1 MMSAYANSVQKPER
15 FDTYVRKFRAIC
27 MMHGVQTGSR
37 KELPVFLRKLIDD
50 RHLAMDFWGFIG
62 KLSDR
67 EDGPLSDDQ
76 MLDVIIEGITDC
88 DVSEVDGGALRTIH
102 DLRAML
108 AGVDIQGSEYREV
121 EIAPFPKSDLRIQ
134 EAEKP
139 LDTPKVD
146 PPKVDTQQVA
156 GQPDKKQEEKQQDKT
171 PDQSQESGEAEKELD
186 RKLRAHA
193 EELAA
198 RPPRRQIASTSPEA
212 QVPPVEK
219 PTYFGSAPD
228 EKTERREPVE
238 KFAKAARPG
247 NLEEELPYAPVLPA
261 TPAPQLDEALLRL
274 ELTKLVQQY
283 FDNIDK
289 RISKLEPAAEGTIA
303 PPVTRR
309 SLEEPVSDAEMEE
322 LRLRRMGKAR
332 LVLEPAAAPDE
343 SPGALLEKSEGDD
356 IPMRVPLEHYSPPPI
371 YGRAPFLLLLLTLGA
386 GFAIYHDPTILR
398 KGVSF
403 VARQF
408 HTDSRAASSSRT
420 ETSAP
425 PSAPTPPAV
434 TGSSEPS
441 ILQSALQG
449 ASAAPAADTPGQNT
463 SVPASQPAA
472 APQPAGGSQSAGNEP
487 DSNHK
492 TVTDRVVA
500 QTEQAIADGIS
511 SIESAGAV
519 RVSPSVMDENLIV
532 QRVPAYPE
540 SAKSSGVQGE
550 VVMQALISKEGTVK
564 RVHVVEGDSRLRT
577 AAEEA
582 VYKWRYRP
590 YVLHG
595 QPVEVATTVTVN
607 FNLNR

>member
-15 FDTYVRKFRAIC
+15 FDMYVRKFRSIC

-50 RHLAMDFWGFIG
+50 RHLAMDFWGFIS

-67 EDGPLSDDQ
+67 EKGPLSDDQ
-76 MLDVIIEGITDC
+76 LMGVIVEGITEC
-88 DVSEVDGGALRTIH
+88 DISEIDGGAQGTI
-102 DLRAML
+102 DNLRAML
-108 AGVDIQGSEYREV
+108 AGVDIQGSEYPQV
-121 EIAPFPKSDLRIQ
+121 EIAPFPKSEAATQ
-134 EAEKP
+134 EVEKP
-139 LDTPKVD
+139 LDR
-146 PPKVDTQQVA
+146 QQVEK
-156 GQPDKKQEEKQQDKT
+156 QPDKEQEEKQQQ
-171 PDQSQESGEAEKELD
+171 DQSQAKSQGERELD

-198 RPPRRQIASTSPEA
+198 RSSKRQIPPSTPEIV
-212 QVPPVEK
+212 VPPTIETHPPSGSATEK
-219 PTYFGSAPD
+219 PA
-228 EKTERREPVE
+228 RRDPAE

-247 NLEEELPYAPVLPA
+247 KSEEELHYAPVLPA
-261 TPAPQLDEALLRL
+261 TPPPQLDEALLRL

-289 RISKLEPAAEGTIA
+289 RISKLEPPAEGNIA

-309 SLEEPVSDAEMEE
+309 SLEEPVSDQEMEE
-322 LRLRRMGKAR
+322 LRLRRIGNAR
-332 LVLEPAAAPDE
+332 LVLEAAPPPVEVPATPAAEAE
-343 SPGALLEKSEGDD
+343 DD
-356 IPMRVPLEHYSPPPI
+356 DVPMRIPLEHYSPPPI
-371 YGRAPFLLLLLTLGA
+371 YGRAPFLLLLLLVGA
-386 GFAIYHDPTILR
+386 GFAIYRDPTILR
-398 KGVSF
+398 KGVAF

-408 HTDSRAASSSRT
+408 HTDGRAASSSR
-420 ETSAP
+420 SATA
-425 PSAPTPPAV
+425 SAPTAPTAPAAA
-434 TGSSEPS
+434 GPSQPS
-441 ILQSALQG
+441 ILESALQG
-449 ASAAPAADTPGQNT
+449 TATPAPADTPEQRT
-463 SVPASQPAA
+463 SAPESQPAA
-472 APQPAGGSQSAGNEP
+472 ASQPAGETQSAANDPG
-487 DSNHK
+487 SSRR
-492 TVTDRVVA
+492 TVTDRALA
-500 QTEQAIADGIS
+500 QTEQAIADGVS

-519 RVSPSVMDENLIV
+519 RVNPSVMDENLIV

-540 SAKSSGVQGE
+540 SAKLSGVQGE